1 MWMTKLVGEP
11 TLVLPEGVPAEWA
24 SRAEALLLPLDKA
37 EAGKGRQGLA
47 RDILAFVLHGAPLAI
62 LKEVAQRQEVGEHLR
77 LLKHHP
83 VLGAQDAPNVY
94 EHFSVLPVQV
104 ALRWARFLEAAAGS
118 HKAQCRMSFPRGI
131 VWPEVLLLHCAGYT
145 LQGAPLRQAAKQV
158 LPAACMEALLVE
170 DGLDPAALL
179 VAAFAT
185 PASAEYGL
193 EWRFQLVTGLVG
205 YPQALERHV
214 DAIQGHLLP
223 ADVPQRLH
231 ALAMI
236 AQAEPATLDRLAPQ
250 LCELGTSG
258 SKQVRATAETLL
270 RRCGA
275 GMFESLR
282 KLCVEGK
289 PEQRVLALRLM
300 AALAAARD
308 LQAWVRFA
316 RDTAAADKA
325 PSVRTLADEWVAAE
339 QAAAAG
345 GAGLAYALPVI
356 DWSGATNLPAPEL
369 LECFWN
375 DLNTTLAEAN
385 ASAREWRAR
394 MLAQGNGFNWRAT
407 EHALFTDDD
416 MRALHAYLA
425 ADAREPPQRKNER
438 STHSQYLPGAVDKLI
453 ASGPVTPVAI
463 LKLLLFFGMVSGERG
478 ELLHPVLPAFEALH
492 RRTGRPKLLE
502 LSAMLDQAGCSG
514 KTLLLSYCNAWG
526 AGFASEWPPEDVW
539 PYFAHHVD
547 GLVQLLVG
555 DTANGYSLGR
565 AGLFRAAATLPA
577 QPFALVNALFALA
590 LVGGKAD
597 RSLAQE
603 ALRSHPGKEAR
614 IIEALADG
622 KADTRAVAA
631 QWLGR
636 LRHAGAVPALEKAV
650 AKEKHDVAKG
660 AMLDALQLLGQPVE
674 KYLDRKALAAD
685 AAKSLA
691 KGMPKDID
699 WFPWEALPTVKW
711 ADTQA
716 AVSREVLQWMLV
728 QAVKQKTPE
737 PNAVLRKYCGMFDAS
752 DREALGQFVL
762 ETWLHE
768 DTRPITP
775 EEAIAN
781 ARDMAQSSLQFMNQY
796 PQYNQNSPHL
806 GKSEEELVAA
816 YLPGC
821 LKQPRGSAIGSKGLL
836 AVAAAC
842 CAERAAPPVQRYL
855 KEWYGMRP
863 AQGKALIGM
872 LAWVDHP
879 SATQLMLAIGSRF
892 RTKSFQEEATKQ
904 AEALAD
910 RKGWTLA
917 ELADRTIP
925 TAGFDEDGRLEL
937 SYGPRMF
944 TARLLPDFK
953 VELLNP
959 EGKKITALPEP
970 RQDDDAERAKEAK
983 KALGAAR
990 KELKSIVDLQTDRL
1004 YEALCTER
1012 DWPYADWVAYLQR
1025 HPVLRHL
1032 VQRLVWVETAGT
1044 AEALQVRQSFRPLD
1058 DGTLTDLDDN
1068 EVQLAADARVRLA
1081 HDSLLD
1087 AGQVAAWQQHLA
1099 DYEIKPLFQQLGK
1112 GLYRLPA
1119 DKAQADEVVDFEGH
1133 MLDTFALRGRALKLG
1148 YTRGPSEDG
1157 GWFYVYEKRFPTL
1170 GLQVVIEFTGNPL
1183 PEENRS
1189 VALRKLTFASTAG
1202 GSNRWE
1208 RSKIA
1213 LSKVPAVLLS
1223 ECYNDLR
1230 LIAAEGSGFDPEWQ
1244 RKSEL

>member
-1 MWMTKLVGEP
+1 MTQLVGEP

-37 EAGKGRQGLA
+37 EASKGRADLA
-47 RDILAFVLHGAPLAI
+47 RDILAFVLHGGPLTI

-77 LLKHHP
+77 LLSYHP

-94 EHFSVLPVQV
+94 EHFSALPAQV
-104 ALRWARFLEAAAGS
+104 ALRWARFLEAAVAG
-118 HKAQCRMSFPRGI
+118 HKAQCRMSFPRGT

-145 LQGAPLRQAAKQV
+145 LQGAPLRQSGERS
-158 LPAACMEALLVE
+158 LPVSCMEALLAE
-170 DGLDPAALL
+170 DGLDPGVLL
-179 VAAFAT
+179 VAAFAA
-185 PASAEYGL
+185 PVSAAYGL
-193 EWRFQLVTGLVG
+193 ERRLQIVAGLAG
-205 YPQALERHV
+205 YPQALERHLEAV
-214 DAIQGHLLP
+214 RGHVLP

-231 ALAMI
+231 VLAMLDK
-236 AQAEPATLDRLAPQ
+236 AEPASLDRLAPQ

-258 SKQVRATAETLL
+258 SKPVRATAEALL
-270 RRCGA
+270 RRCGT

-282 KLCVEGK
+282 SLAVEGK

-300 AALAAARD
+300 AAQAAARD

-325 PSVRTLADEWVAAE
+325 PSVQALAAEWGAAE
-339 QAAAAG
+339 QAASAG
-345 GAGLAYALPVI
+345 GSGLAYALPVI
-356 DWSGATNLPAPEL
+356 DWSGAANLPAPAL
-369 LECFWN
+369 LESFWN
-375 DLNTTLAEAN
+375 DVNTSVAGAN
-385 ASAREWRAR
+385 ASAREWRAK
-394 MLAQGNGFNWRAT
+394 MQAQGNSIAWPVT

-416 MRALHAYLA
+416 RRALQAYLA
-425 ADAREPPQRKNER
+425 ADERKPPRRKNER
-438 STHSQYLPGAVDKLI
+438 QINWQHIPGAVNKLI
-453 ASGPVTPVAI
+453 ESGGVTPVAI
-463 LKLLLFFGMVSGERG
+463 LKLLQFFEMCSGDQG
-478 ELLHPVLPAFEALH
+478 ELLHPALPAFEALH

-502 LSAMLDQAGCSG
+502 LSVMLDQAGTSG
-514 KTLLLSYCNAWG
+514 KNLLLSYCDAWS
-526 AGFASEWPPEDVW
+526 AGFASDWPGEDVW
-539 PYFAHHVD
+539 PYFAHHID
-547 GLVQLLVG
+547 GLVQSLVG
-555 DTANGYSLGR
+555 DVIHGYSFGR

-590 LVGGKAD
+590 LAGGKAD
-597 RSLAQE
+597 RSLAQQ
-603 ALRSHPGKEAR
+603 ALHSHPGKEAR

-622 KADTRAVAA
+622 RADTRAVAA

-636 LRHAGAVPALEKAV
+636 LRYAGAVPALEKAV

-660 AMLDALQLLGQPVE
+660 AMLDALQLMGQPVE

-699 WFPWEALPTVKW
+699 WFPWDTLPPVTW

-716 AVSREVLQWMLV
+716 AVPHEVLRWMLV

-737 PNAVLRKYCGMFDAS
+737 PNAVLRKYCAMFDAS

-768 DTRPITP
+768 DTRSITP
-775 EEAIAN
+775 DEAVAN
-781 ARDMAQSSLQFMNQY
+781 ARSMAQSAHQSMTQY
-796 PQYNQNSPHL
+796 PQYYQNDPNL
-806 GKSEEELVAA
+806 GKSVEELATV
-816 YLPGC
+816 YLPAC
-821 LKQPRGSAIGSKGLL
+821 LKQPKGSAIGSKGLL

-842 CAERAAPPVQRYL
+842 CAERAAPPAQRYL

-872 LAWVDHP
+872 LAWVEHP

-937 SYGPRMF
+937 SYGRRVF

-959 EGKKITALPEP
+959 EGKKITALPDP
-970 RQDDDAERAKEAK
+970 RQDDDAVRAKEAK
-983 KALGAAR
+983 KAFGAAK
-990 KELKSIVDLQTDRL
+990 KELKSIVNLQTDRL

-1032 VQRLVWVETAGT
+1032 VQRLVWVEMDGSADERRAG
-1044 AEALQVRQSFRPLD
+1044 RSFRPLD

-1068 EVQLAADARVRLA
+1068 EVLVPADARVRVA

-1133 MLDTFALRGRALKLG
+1133 LLDAFALRGRALKLG

-1170 GLQVVIEFTGNPL
+1170 GLQAVIEFTGNPL
-1183 PEENRS
+1183 PEEDRS
-1189 VALRKLTFASTAG
+1189 VALRKLTFASTTG

-1213 LSKVPAVLLS
+1213 LAKVPAVLLS

-1230 LIAAEGSGFDPEWQ
+1230 LIAAEGMGFDPEWQ
-1244 RKSEL
+1244 KKSESWR